1 MLSYKETLG
10 YRRDLV
16 EQVDSLSFFGI
27 PFLSCYHHDLADS
40 LDKQKIIDVD
50 EAATYSHFSDLLI
63 ARNLMSTKC
72 TFA

>member
-40 LDKQKIIDVD
+40 LDKQKTIDVD
-50 EAATYSHFSDLLI
+50 EAATAQNSPPTHISVI
-63 ARNLMSTKC
+63 CS
-72 TFA
+72 